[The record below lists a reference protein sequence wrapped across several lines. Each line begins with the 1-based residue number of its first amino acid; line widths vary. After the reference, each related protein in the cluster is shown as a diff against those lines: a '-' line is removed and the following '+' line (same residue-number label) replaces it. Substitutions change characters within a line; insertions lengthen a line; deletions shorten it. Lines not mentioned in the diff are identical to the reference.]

1 MMPMKYL
8 VIVEKSDNGFGAY
21 VPDLPGCVAAAD
33 NREKVVTLIQEA
45 IEFHLEGLKSSG
57 ESIPKPK
64 SQGELVD
71 VHAA

>member
-1 MMPMKYL
+1 MKYL

-21 VPDLPGCVAAAD
+21 VPDLPGCIAAAET
-33 NREKVVTLIQEA
+33 RSGALKLVREA
-45 IEFHLEGLKSSG
+45 IEFHIEGLKKSG
-57 ESIPKPK
+57 DPVPKPT